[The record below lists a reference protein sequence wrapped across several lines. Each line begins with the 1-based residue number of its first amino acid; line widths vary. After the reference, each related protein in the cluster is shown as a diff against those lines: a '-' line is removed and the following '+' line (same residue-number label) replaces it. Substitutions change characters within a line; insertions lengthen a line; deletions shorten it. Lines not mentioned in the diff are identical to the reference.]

1 MIVYICVTFKLYE
14 ILEHNVGHGTNQKI
28 ISSEE

>member
-14 ILEHNVGHGTNQKI
+14 ILEYNVGHGKNQKI